1 MESGPI
7 AGVQWFVTAPKHTPT
22 ICSQLPCHYYTFTFL
37 LPMPSTVQ
45 LPLTSLEVLFM
56 DQVVTFYIF
65 SSFKPQAQKSSYSS
79 SNFQIVSSNL
89 RLLVVQSCCFFQPG
103 LQIENSSCHV
113 RDDFHWH
120 FAAEETTVHFG
131 VAFRKSC
138 PPQEFVGDLP
148 YGLSG
153 LSPLRTKAPLS
164 LCSLPGD
171 ISSER

>member
-1 MESGPI
+1 VESGPI

-113 RDDFHWH
+113 RDDFH
-120 FAAEETTVHFG
+120 
-131 VAFRKSC
+131 
-138 PPQEFVGDLP
+138 
-148 YGLSG
+148 
-153 LSPLRTKAPLS
+153 
-164 LCSLPGD
+164 SLPKRRRSTLGLHFVRVVLRKNSSV
-171 ISSER
+171 ISLMVFQGFLH